1 VSIEQAVAGS
11 RVGVGDE
18 AVCIYCKGTVRE
30 GATATVYA
38 YRLADEG
45 RWSVARLY
53 CGACDRTAVEH
64 PSRGCD
70 EVIARGRLGVTS
82 DCATQSSYLSLIG
95 VSVIDH
101 SPPIDGGRLR

>member
-18 AVCIYCKGTVRE
+18 AVCTYCKSTVRE

-38 YRLADEG
+38 YRPADEG

-53 CGACDRTAVEH
+53 CEACDRTVVEH

-70 EVIARGRLGVTS
+70 EVIARGRLGITS

-95 VSVIDH
+95 VSVLDR
-101 SPPIDGGRLR
+101 SGTDAGDRL

>member
-1 VSIEQAVAGS
+1 MSIEQAVAGS

>member
-1 VSIEQAVAGS
+1 VSTEQAVAGS

-30 GATATVYA
+30 GATVTVYA
-38 YRLADEG
+38 YRLAGEA

-70 EVIARGRLGVTS
+70 EVIARGRLGITS

-95 VSVIDH
+95 VSVIDR
-101 SPPIDGGRLR
+101 SGTDAGDRL